1 MSTPN
6 IETEHPKPQWR
17 QWRIPTK
24 IGGRVRTSTV
34 AFGICFVLTG
44 LLYGQVSAEVDAQ
57 NREAV
62 QGPTAVDPR
71 RTDAVHRAA
80 DDPAEQLGHVH
91 HSADATAT
99 TEPEQSGG
107 VVDGTGQQPTT
118 TAPAATTTPFGLPLP
133 PGIQSLIPTQP
144 APTSAR

>member
-62 QGPTAVDPR
+62 QGPTAVDP
-71 RTDAVHRAA
+71 
-80 DDPAEQLGHVH
+80 AEL
-91 HSADATAT
+91 TPY
-99 TEPEQSGG
+99 TEPQ
-107 VVDGTGQQPTT
+107 T
-118 TAPAATTTPFGLPLP
+118 
-133 PGIQSLIPTQP
+133 TQP
-144 APTSAR
+144 SSSPCADRRGATRISKERPLAERAR